1 MARLLDGE
9 GVGRM
14 WWQVLAAAIGIWLM
28 AAPAILD
35 FGESLSNVY
44 HVLGP
49 VAASFATM
57 AAWDVLRAVRFVN
70 LPIGLGVA
78 AAPLVLG
85 AELPAIL
92 AGLVSG
98 PALIGLSLLARASRD
113 RYAGG
118 WRSLTR

>member
-1 MARLLDGE
+1 
-9 GVGRM
+9 M
-14 WWQVLAAAIGIWLM
+14 WWQVLAAAIGIRLM
-28 AAPAILD
+28 AAPAILNLARACRT
-35 FGESLSNVY
+35 STTCS
-44 HVLGP
+44 GP
-49 VAASFATM
+49 SPPRSRRWPRGTCCEPCGSSTCRSAS
-57 AAWDVLRAVRFVN
+57 
-70 LPIGLGVA
+70 GVA

-98 PALIGLSLLARASRD
+98 AALIGLSLLARASRD